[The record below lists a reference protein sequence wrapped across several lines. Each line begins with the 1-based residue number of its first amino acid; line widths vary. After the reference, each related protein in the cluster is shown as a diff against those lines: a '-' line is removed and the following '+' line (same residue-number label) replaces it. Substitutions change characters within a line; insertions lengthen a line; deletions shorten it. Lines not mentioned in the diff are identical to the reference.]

1 MNGSGYFARQEANAM
16 EKRGLYDLHLHTTA
30 SDGKLP
36 PRELVRAAKSSGLRA
51 FAVTDHD
58 TVEGIPE
65 AKEEAAALG
74 IELVPGVEVSANFG
88 EASVHVLGLFI
99 EYREPWLEKF
109 FLEARERR
117 IDRVHEMV
125 RKLGGLGIVLSAEEV
140 FARSSHGTVGRPHVA
155 EVLVARGVVSTMSEA
170 FDRYLGQDCPAYVGY
185 EKVTLRD
192 AVELIRR
199 AGGVASLAHP
209 VLLRDDSLIPRM
221 VEDALQ
227 AIEVF
232 HKDHTPEKA
241 AEYDTLAS
249 SLGLL
254 QSGGSDFHR
263 SEDGEPPR
271 LGCPELTEEAFE
283 RLRASA
289 R

>member
-1 MNGSGYFARQEANAM
+1 M
-16 EKRGLYDLHLHTTA
+16 ETRALYDLHLHTTA
-30 SDGKLP
+30 SDGKLA
-36 PRELVRAAKSSGLRA
+36 PRELVRAAKFSGLRA

-65 AKEEAAALG
+65 AMEEAVALG

-88 EASVHVLGLFI
+88 EAPVHVLGLFI
-99 EYREPWLEKF
+99 EYREPWLARF
-109 FLEARERR
+109 FSEARERR
-117 IDRVHEMV
+117 IERVHEMV
-125 RKLGGLGIVLSAEEV
+125 RKLARLGIELDAEAV

-155 EVLVARGVVSTMSEA
+155 EVLVAQGVVRTMSEA
-170 FDRYLGQDCPAYVGY
+170 FERYLGQDCPAYVGY

-192 AVELIRR
+192 AVGFIRR

-221 VEDALQ
+221 VEDDLQ

-241 AEYDTLAS
+241 AEYDALAS

-254 QSGGSDFHR
+254 QTGGSDFHR
-263 SEDGEPPR
+263 SENGEPPQ

-283 RLRASA
+283 RVRSWA

>member
-1 MNGSGYFARQEANAM
+1 MDTRP
-16 EKRGLYDLHLHTTA
+16 LYDLHLHTTA
-30 SDGKLP
+30 SDGRLT

-65 AKEEAAALG
+65 AMEEAAALG

-88 EASVHVLGLFI
+88 DAPVHVLGLFI
-99 EYREPWLEKF
+99 EYREPWLAKF
-109 FLEARERR
+109 FSEASSRR
-117 IDRVHEMV
+117 IERVHEMV
-125 RKLGGLGIVLSAEEV
+125 RKLRGLGVEIEAKAV

-155 EVLVARGVVSTMSEA
+155 EVLVAQGVVRTMSEA
-170 FDRYLGQDCPAYVGY
+170 FELYLGQDGPAYVGY

-192 AVELIRR
+192 AVDLIRR

-209 VLLRDDSLIPRM
+209 VLLRDDNLIPRM
-221 VEDALQ
+221 VEDELQ

-241 AEYDTLAS
+241 AEYDALAT

-263 SEDGEPPR
+263 SEDGEPPQ

-283 RLRASA
+283 SLRASS

>member
-1 MNGSGYFARQEANAM
+1 MDTRA
-16 EKRGLYDLHLHTTA
+16 LYDLHLHTTA
-30 SDGKLP
+30 SDGRLT

-65 AKEEAAALG
+65 AMEEAAALG

-88 EASVHVLGLFI
+88 DAPVHVLGLFI
-99 EYREPWLEKF
+99 EYREPWLAKF
-109 FLEARERR
+109 FSEASSRR
-117 IDRVHEMV
+117 IERVHEMV
-125 RKLGGLGIVLSAEEV
+125 RKLRGLGVEIEAKAV

-155 EVLVARGVVSTMSEA
+155 EVLVAQGVVRTMSEA
-170 FDRYLGQDCPAYVGY
+170 FELYLGQDGPAYVGY

-192 AVELIRR
+192 AVDLIRR

-209 VLLRDDSLIPRM
+209 VLLRDDNLIPRM
-221 VEDALQ
+221 VEDELQ

-241 AEYDTLAS
+241 AEYDALAT

-263 SEDGEPPR
+263 SEDGEPPQ

-283 RLRASA
+283 SLRASS

>member
-1 MNGSGYFARQEANAM
+1 M
-16 EKRGLYDLHLHTTA
+16 ETRALYDLHLHTTA
-30 SDGKLP
+30 SDGRLT
-36 PRELVRAAKSSGLRA
+36 PRELVRAAKASGLRA

-65 AKEEAAALG
+65 AMEEAAALG
-74 IELVPGVEVSANFG
+74 IELIPGVEVSANFYD
-88 EASVHVLGLFI
+88 APVHVLGLFI
-99 EYREPWLEKF
+99 EYREPWLAKF
-109 FLEARERR
+109 FSEASERR
-117 IDRVHEMV
+117 IERVHEMV
-125 RKLGGLGIVLSAEEV
+125 RKLVGLGIEIDAEAV

-155 EVLVARGVVSTMSEA
+155 EVLVARGVVRTMREA
-170 FDRYLGQDCPAYVGY
+170 FERYLGHDGPAYVGY

-192 AVELIRR
+192 AVDLIRR

-221 VEDALQ
+221 VEDDLQ

-232 HKDHTPEKA
+232 HTDHTPEKA
-241 AEYDTLAS
+241 AEYDALAT

-263 SEDGEPPR
+263 SENGEPPQ
-271 LGCPELTEEAFE
+271 LGCPDLTEEAFE

>member
-1 MNGSGYFARQEANAM
+1 M
-16 EKRGLYDLHLHTTA
+16 ETRALYDLHLHTTA
-30 SDGKLP
+30 SDGKLA
-36 PRELVRAAKSSGLRA
+36 PRELVRAAKFSGLRA

-65 AKEEAAALG
+65 AMEEAVALG

-88 EASVHVLGLFI
+88 EAPVHVLGLFI
-99 EYREPWLEKF
+99 EYREPWLARF
-109 FLEARERR
+109 FSEARERR
-117 IDRVHEMV
+117 IERVHEIV
-125 RKLGGLGIVLSAEEV
+125 RKLARLGIELDAEAV

-155 EVLVARGVVSTMSEA
+155 EVLVAQGVVRTMSEA
-170 FDRYLGQDCPAYVGY
+170 FERYLGQDCPAYVGY

-192 AVELIRR
+192 AVGFIRR

-221 VEDALQ
+221 VEDDLQ

-241 AEYDTLAS
+241 AEYDALAS

-254 QSGGSDFHR
+254 QTGGSDFHR
-263 SEDGEPPR
+263 SENGEPPQ

-283 RLRASA
+283 RVRSWA

>member
-1 MNGSGYFARQEANAM
+1 M
-16 EKRGLYDLHLHTTA
+16 D
-30 SDGKLP
+30 
-36 PRELVRAAKSSGLRA
+36 
-51 FAVTDHD
+51 
-58 TVEGIPE
+58 
-65 AKEEAAALG
+65 EAAALG
-74 IELVPGVEVSANFG
+74 IELIPGVEVSANFG
-88 EASVHVLGLFI
+88 DAPVHVLGLFI
-99 EYREPWLEKF
+99 EYREPWLAKF
-109 FLEARERR
+109 FSEASHRR
-117 IDRVHEMV
+117 VDRVHEMV
-125 RKLGGLGIVLSAEEV
+125 RKLVGLGVEIDAEAV
-140 FARSSHGTVGRPHVA
+140 FACSSHGTVGRPHVA
-155 EVLVARGVVSTMSEA
+155 EVLVARGVVRTMSEA
-170 FDRYLGQDCPAYVGY
+170 FERYLGQDGPAYVGY

-209 VLLRDDSLIPRM
+209 VLLGDDRLIPRM
-221 VEDALQ
+221 VEDDLQ

-241 AEYDTLAS
+241 AEYDALAS

-263 SEDGEPPR
+263 SENGEPPQ

-283 RLRASA
+283 RLRATA

>member
-1 MNGSGYFARQEANAM
+1 MKTRA
-16 EKRGLYDLHLHTTA
+16 LYDLHLHTTA
-30 SDGKLP
+30 SDGTLA
-36 PRELVRAAKSSGLRA
+36 PRELVRAAKASGLRA

-65 AKEEAAALG
+65 ATEEASALG

-88 EASVHVLGLFI
+88 DAPVHVLGLFI
-99 EYREPWLEKF
+99 EHREPWLAKF
-109 FLEARERR
+109 FAEARDRR
-117 IDRVHEMV
+117 VERVHEMV
-125 RKLGGLGIVLSAEEV
+125 KKLRRLGIDIDAGSV
-140 FARSSHGTVGRPHVA
+140 FARSSHGTIGRPHVA
-155 EVLVARGVVSTMSEA
+155 EVLVARGVVRTMSEA
-170 FDRYLGQDCPAYVGY
+170 FERFLGQDGPAYVGY

-192 AVELIRR
+192 AVDLIRR

-221 VEDALQ
+221 VDDALQ

-241 AEYDTLAS
+241 AEYDALAS
-249 SLGLL
+249 ELGLL
-254 QSGGSDFHR
+254 QTGGSDFHR

-271 LGCPELTEEAFE
+271 LGCRELTEEAFE
-283 RLRASA
+283 RVRASA

>member
-1 MNGSGYFARQEANAM
+1 M
-16 EKRGLYDLHLHTTA
+16 ETKALYDLHLHTTA
-30 SDGKLP
+30 SDGRLT

-65 AKEEAAALG
+65 AMEEAAALG
-74 IELVPGVEVSANFG
+74 VELIPGVEVSANFG
-88 EASVHVLGLFI
+88 DAPVHVLGLFI
-99 EYREPWLEKF
+99 EYREPWLANF
-109 FLEARERR
+109 FSEASRRR
-117 IDRVHEMV
+117 IERVHEMV
-125 RKLGGLGIVLSAEEV
+125 GKLVALGVEIEAEAV

-155 EVLVARGVVSTMSEA
+155 EVLVERGVVRTMREA
-170 FDRYLGQDCPAYVGY
+170 FERYLGQDGPAYVGY

-192 AVELIRR
+192 AVDLIRR

-221 VEDALQ
+221 VDDDLQ

-241 AEYDTLAS
+241 AEYDALAS

-254 QSGGSDFHR
+254 HTGGSDFHR
-263 SEDGEPPR
+263 SENGEPPQ

-283 RLRASA
+283 RLRAST

>member
-1 MNGSGYFARQEANAM
+1 M
-16 EKRGLYDLHLHTTA
+16 ESRALYDLHLHTTA
-30 SDGKLP
+30 SDGRLA
-36 PRELVRAAKSSGLRA
+36 PRDLVRAAKSSGLRA

-65 AKEEAAALG
+65 AMSEAEALG
-74 IELVPGVEVSANFG
+74 MELVPGVEVSANFG
-88 EASVHVLGLFI
+88 DAPVHVLGLFI
-99 EYREPWLEKF
+99 QYQEPWLAEF
-109 FLEARERR
+109 FSEAGRRR
-117 IDRVHEMV
+117 IERVHEMV
-125 RKLGGLGIVLSAEEV
+125 RKLARLGIEIEAEAV

-155 EVLVARGVVSTMSEA
+155 EVLVERGFVQTMTEA
-170 FDRYLGQDCPAYVGY
+170 FERYLAQDRPAYVGY

-192 AVELIRR
+192 AVGLIRR
-199 AGGVASLAHP
+199 AGGIASLAHP

-221 VEDALQ
+221 VEDNLQ

-232 HKDHTPEKA
+232 HRDHTPEKA
-241 AEYDTLAS
+241 AEYYAMAS

-254 QSGGSDFHR
+254 QTGGSDFHR
-263 SEDGEPPR
+263 SENGEPPQ

>member
-1 MNGSGYFARQEANAM
+1 M
-16 EKRGLYDLHLHTTA
+16 ETRALYDLHLHTTA

-51 FAVTDHD
+51 FAITDHD
-58 TVEGIPE
+58 TVEGIPD
-65 AKEEAAALG
+65 AKEEASALG
-74 IELVPGVEVSANFG
+74 LELVPGVEVSANFG
-88 EASVHVLGLFI
+88 EASVHVLGIFI

-109 FLEARERR
+109 FSEAGERR

-125 RKLGGLGIVLSAEEV
+125 RKLGGLGIVIDAEAV

-155 EVLVARGVVSTMSEA
+155 EVLVARGVVQTMSEA
-170 FDRYLGQDCPAYVGY
+170 FERYLAQDRPAYVGY

-209 VLLRDDSLIPRM
+209 VLLGDDRLIPRM
-221 VEDALQ
+221 VEDDLQ

-232 HKDHTPEKA
+232 HRDHTPEKA
-241 AEYDTLAS
+241 AEYDALAS

-254 QSGGSDFHR
+254 QTGGSDFHR
-263 SEDGEPPR
+263 SENGEAPR
-271 LGCPELTEEAFE
+271 LGCPQLTEEAFE
-283 RLRASA
+283 RLRAAA

>member
-1 MNGSGYFARQEANAM
+1 MEAARA
-16 EKRGLYDLHLHTTA
+16 LYDLHLHTTA
-30 SDGKLP
+30 SDGTLS

-58 TVEGIPE
+58 TVDGIPD
-65 AKEEAAALG
+65 ALDEAAALG

-88 EASVHVLGLFI
+88 ESAIHVLGLFI
-99 EYREPWLEKF
+99 EHRETWLAKF
-109 FLEARERR
+109 FSEARERR
-117 IDRVHEMV
+117 IERVHEIV
-125 RKLGGLGIVLSAEEV
+125 RKLGALGIVIGAEEV

-155 EVLVARGVVSTMSEA
+155 EVLVARGVVRTMTEA
-170 FDRYLGQDCPAYVGY
+170 FERYLAQDRPAYVGY

-192 AVELIRR
+192 AVDLIRR

-209 VLLRDDSLIPRM
+209 VLLSDDSLIPRM
-221 VEDALQ
+221 VDDDLQ
-227 AIEVF
+227 ALEVF

-241 AEYDTLAS
+241 AEYDQLAS

-254 QSGGSDFHR
+254 SSGGSDFHR

-271 LGCPELTEEAFE
+271 LGCPGLTHEAFE

>member
-1 MNGSGYFARQEANAM
+1 M
-16 EKRGLYDLHLHTTA
+16 ETRALYDLHLHTTA
-30 SDGKLP
+30 SDGKLT
-36 PRELVRAAKSSGLRA
+36 PRELVRAAKSSRLRA

-65 AKEEAAALG
+65 AMEEASALG
-74 IELVPGVEVSANFG
+74 IELIPGVEVSANFG
-88 EASVHVLGLFI
+88 EAAVHVLGLFI
-99 EYREPWLEKF
+99 EYREPWLANF
-109 FLEARERR
+109 FSEASRRR
-117 IDRVHEMV
+117 IERVHEMV
-125 RKLGGLGIVLSAEEV
+125 RKLVGLGIEIDAESV

-155 EVLVARGVVSTMSEA
+155 EVLVARGVVRTMTEA
-170 FDRYLGQDCPAYVGY
+170 FELYLGQDGPAYVGY

-192 AVELIRR
+192 AVDLIRR

-221 VEDALQ
+221 VDDDLQ

-241 AEYDTLAS
+241 AEYDALAS
-249 SLGLL
+249 RLGLL
-254 QSGGSDFHR
+254 QTGGSDFHR
-263 SEDGEPPR
+263 SENGEPPK

>member
-1 MNGSGYFARQEANAM
+1 M
-16 EKRGLYDLHLHTTA
+16 ETRALYDLHLHTTA
-30 SDGKLP
+30 SDGKLA

-65 AKEEAAALG
+65 AMEEAAALG

-99 EYREPWLEKF
+99 ECRERWLTKF
-109 FLEARERR
+109 FAEAGKRR
-117 IDRVHEMV
+117 IERVHQMV
-125 RKLGGLGIVLSAEEV
+125 RKLARLGIEIDAEAV

-155 EVLVARGVVSTMSEA
+155 EVLVAQGVVRTMSEA
-170 FDRYLGQDCPAYVGY
+170 FERYLGQDCPAYVGY

-192 AVELIRR
+192 AVALIRR

-209 VLLRDDSLIPRM
+209 VHLRNDSLILRM
-221 VEDALQ
+221 VDDDLQ

-241 AEYDTLAS
+241 AEYDALAS

-254 QSGGSDFHR
+254 QTGGSDFHR
-263 SEDGEPPR
+263 SENGEPPQ
-271 LGCPELTEEAFE
+271 LGCRELTEDAFE
-283 RLRASA
+283 RVRASA

>member
-1 MNGSGYFARQEANAM
+1 M
-16 EKRGLYDLHLHTTA
+16 ETRALYDLHLHTTA
-30 SDGKLP
+30 SDGKLL

-58 TVEGIPE
+58 TVEGIPD
-65 AKEEAAALG
+65 AKEEASALG

-88 EASVHVLGLFI
+88 EVSVHVLGIFI

-109 FLEARERR
+109 FSEACERR

-125 RKLGGLGIVLSAEEV
+125 RKLGGLGIVINAAAV

-155 EVLVARGVVSTMSEA
+155 EVLVARGVVQTMSEA
-170 FDRYLGQDCPAYVGY
+170 FERYLAQDRPAYVGY
-185 EKVTLRD
+185 EKVTFRD

-209 VLLRDDSLIPRM
+209 VLLGDDRLIPRM
-221 VEDALQ
+221 VEENLQ

-232 HKDHTPEKA
+232 HRDHTPEKA
-241 AEYDTLAS
+241 AEYDALAS

-254 QSGGSDFHR
+254 QTGGSDFHR
-263 SEDGEPPR
+263 SENGEAPR

>member
-1 MNGSGYFARQEANAM
+1 M
-16 EKRGLYDLHLHTTA
+16 ETRALYDLHLHTTA

-51 FAVTDHD
+51 FAITDHD
-58 TVEGIPE
+58 TVEGIPD
-65 AKEEAAALG
+65 AKEEASALG

-88 EASVHVLGLFI
+88 EASVHVLGIFI

-109 FLEARERR
+109 FSEACERR

-125 RKLGGLGIVLSAEEV
+125 RKLGGLGIVIDAEAV

-155 EVLVARGVVSTMSEA
+155 EVLVARGVVQTMSEA
-170 FDRYLGQDCPAYVGY
+170 FERYLAQDRPAYVGY

-209 VLLRDDSLIPRM
+209 VLLGDDRLIPRM
-221 VEDALQ
+221 VEDDLQ

-232 HKDHTPEKA
+232 HRDHTPEKA
-241 AEYDTLAS
+241 AEYDALAS

-254 QSGGSDFHR
+254 QTGGSDFHR
-263 SEDGEPPR
+263 SENGEAPR
-271 LGCPELTEEAFE
+271 LGCPQLTEEAFE
-283 RLRASA
+283 RLRAAA

>member
-1 MNGSGYFARQEANAM
+1 M
-16 EKRGLYDLHLHTTA
+16 ETRALYDLHLHTTA
-30 SDGKLP
+30 SDGKLR
-36 PRELVRAAKSSGLRA
+36 PRELVRAAKSSGLKA

-65 AKEEAAALG
+65 AMEEAAALG
-74 IELVPGVEVSANFG
+74 IELIPGVEVSATFG

-99 EYREPWLEKF
+99 RYREPWLEKF
-109 FLEARERR
+109 FSEATERR
-117 IDRVHEMV
+117 VDRVHEMV
-125 RKLGGLGIVLSAEEV
+125 RRLGGLGIGIEAEAV

-155 EVLVARGVVSTMSEA
+155 EVLVARGVVQTMSDA
-170 FDRYLGQDCPAYVGY
+170 FERYLAQDRPAYVGY

-209 VLLRDDSLIPRM
+209 VLLGDDSLIPRM
-221 VEDALQ
+221 VEDDLQ

-241 AEYDTLAS
+241 AEYDALAA

-254 QSGGSDFHR
+254 QTGGSDFHR
-263 SEDGEPPR
+263 SENGEPPR

>member
-1 MNGSGYFARQEANAM
+1 M
-16 EKRGLYDLHLHTTA
+16 ETRAVYDLHLHTTA
-30 SDGKLP
+30 SDGTLP

-65 AKEEAAALG
+65 AMEEAAALG
-74 IELVPGVEVSANFG
+74 IELVSGVEVSANFG
-88 EASVHVLGLFI
+88 DASVHVLGLFI
-99 EYREPWLEKF
+99 EHREPWLTKF
-109 FLEARERR
+109 FAEARERR

-125 RKLGGLGIVLSAEEV
+125 RKLGSLGVVIYAEAV

-155 EVLVARGVVSTMSEA
+155 EVLVARGVVATMSEA
-170 FDRYLGQDCPAYVGY
+170 FERYLGQDCPAYVGY

-221 VEDALQ
+221 VDDSLQ
-227 AIEVF
+227 ALEVF
-232 HKDHTPEKA
+232 HKDHTAEKA
-241 AEYDTLAS
+241 AEYDVMAS
-249 SLGLL
+249 KLGLL
-254 QSGGSDFHR
+254 PTGGSDFHR
-263 SEDGEPPR
+263 PENGEAPR
-271 LGCPELTEEAFE
+271 LGCPGLTEEAFE
-283 RLRASA
+283 RVRASS

>member
-1 MNGSGYFARQEANAM
+1 M
-16 EKRGLYDLHLHTTA
+16 ETRALYDLHLHTTA
-30 SDGKLP
+30 SDGKLA

-51 FAVTDHD
+51 FAITDHD

-65 AKEEAAALG
+65 ATEEAAALG

-99 EYREPWLEKF
+99 EYRESWLAKF
-109 FLEARERR
+109 FAEAGKRR
-117 IDRVHEMV
+117 IERVHEMV
-125 RKLGGLGIVLSAEEV
+125 RKLARLGLEVDAEAV

-155 EVLVARGVVSTMSEA
+155 EVLVAQGVVRTMSEA
-170 FDRYLGQDCPAYVGY
+170 FERYLGQDCPAYVGY

-209 VLLRDDSLIPRM
+209 VHLRDDSLIPRM
-221 VEDALQ
+221 VDDDLQ

-241 AEYDTLAS
+241 AEYDALAS
-249 SLGLL
+249 RLGLL
-254 QSGGSDFHR
+254 PTGGSDFHR
-263 SEDGEPPR
+263 SENDEPPQ
-271 LGCPELTEEAFE
+271 LGCRDLTEEAFE
-283 RLRASA
+283 RLRAAA